1 VSRDAGW
8 RRGFFLLRAD
18 AFWEARKGSCYCDCD
33 CDCDCDCNFN
43 VNVNVNVNVNGG
55 TTAGVHSCLAL
66 GEHGWAVGTRRKY
79 VRVGSC
85 VAIHG
90 NTRSRQ
96 PTRAHPLTGNGAQ
109 RKGWI
114 LALPLLVGCSAVSLP
129 GYLAVWLLGLEL
141 LSF

>member
-1 VSRDAGW
+1 LASRL
-8 RRGFFLLRAD
+8 FLLRGD
-18 AFWEARKGSCYCDCD
+18 AFWGGEKGQLLLRKQLRLQLQL
-33 CDCDCDCNFN
+33 
-43 VNVNVNVNVNGG
+43 NVNVNGG
-55 TTAGVHSCLAL
+55 TTAGVYGCLAL

-109 RKGWI
+109 RKSWI

-129 GYLAVWLLGLEL
+129 GYLAVWLFGLEL

>member
-1 VSRDAGW
+1 MLVGVAA
-8 RRGFFLLRAD
+8 FFCFALMLSG
-18 AFWEARKGSCYCDCD
+18 EARKGSCYCDCD
-33 CDCDCDCNFN
+33 CDCNFNFN

-55 TTAGVHSCLAL
+55 TTAGVHGCLAL

-96 PTRAHPLTGNGAQ
+96 PTRAHPLTGYRCATK
-109 RKGWI
+109 R
-114 LALPLLVGCSAVSLP
+114 LDRSAAVAVRLFGCFAAWLSSC
-129 GYLAVWLLGLEL
+129 LAVWP
-141 LSF
+141 